1 MNGGDRFRLDGL
13 ALETRI
19 GIHPWE
25 RRVRQRLL
33 LDLELPTDARRAAA
47 GDAIDDAL
55 DYSAVAERVRL
66 LASRAEVQLVE
77 TLAEALASMLLDA
90 FDLPWVRLTLT
101 KPGAVPDSAGVRL
114 RIERRRGAKDHG

>member
-1 MNGGDRFRLDGL
+1 MSGQDRIRLDGL

-33 LDLELPTDARRAAA
+33 LDLELPTDGRRAA
-47 GDAIDDAL
+47 GRDAIDDAL
-55 DYSAVAERVRL
+55 DYSAVAERIRM
-66 LASRAEVQLVE
+66 LAGRAEVQLVE

-90 FDLPWVRLTLT
+90 FELPWVRLTLT
-101 KPGAVPDSAGVRL
+101 KPGAVPDCDGVRL
-114 RIERRRGAKDHG
+114 TIERKRSEGL